1 MFYCYWF
8 SLNLDLFIFCYAIN
22 FKNKG
27 TNVIVVLEIVVREM
41 MKHLR
46 DFERGR

>member
-8 SLNLDLFIFCYAIN
+8 SLSVDLFIFHYAIN

-27 TNVIVVLEIVVREM
+27 TNVIVVHIDCGKGDDEAS
-41 MKHLR
+41 
-46 DFERGR
+46 